1 MINFYLPNIIEFSK
15 LNLTLWNLMKE
26 KPEWF
31 EDNITI
37 GAVYGTFCD
46 AIWNGGRVLNN
57 IYSEEDI
64 LFCLQ
69 EYESRQIPVRF
80 TWTNTKIEE
89 EHLKD
94 DFCNWIMKT
103 ADNGFNEVVINSSLL
118 EEYIR
123 KEYPD
128 YKIISSTTKCL
139 LNKDEIKEEVSK
151 YYLTVLDY
159 RKNKD
164 FAFLKDL
171 TKNKVEILLNPSC
184 PLSCKRRKQ
193 HYNFLS
199 ELQLNMTDKDFSCN
213 IIWNNFYDNLEKN
226 SAVISKEEFYKH
238 YISLGFTHFK
248 IEGRSNHPVDVIESY
263 IYYMVKEE
271 YKDKVRNLL
280 LKAIW

>member
-1 MINFYLPNIIEFSK
+1 
-15 LNLTLWNLMKE
+15 
-26 KPEWF
+26 
-31 EDNITI
+31 
-37 GAVYGTFCD
+37 
-46 AIWNGGRVLNN
+46 
-57 IYSEEDI
+57 
-64 LFCLQ
+64 
-69 EYESRQIPVRF
+69 
-80 TWTNTKIEE
+80 
-89 EHLKD
+89 
-94 DFCNWIMKT
+94 MKT

-164 FAFLKDL
+164 FTFLKDL

-213 IIWNNFYDNLEKN
+213 II
-226 SAVISKEEFYKH
+226 
-238 YISLGFTHFK
+238 
-248 IEGRSNHPVDVIESY
+248 
-263 IYYMVKEE
+263 
-271 YKDKVRNLL
+271 
-280 LKAIW
+280 